1 MISIKNLTL
10 LLAVL
15 LMGFC
20 LVSSAAAMDIDDS
33 DSLSASDDLSVSSV
47 SSVDENLAS
56 DSSSSDLGSSDAGAS
71 NVNSENE
78 VLSTDY
84 TVEDSDLEYDSND
97 KGTKSV
103 LGASDEGSSTLQAS
117 SKTKTSIK
125 ASSSSVYRGE

>member
-33 DSLSASDDLSVSSV
+33 DSLSASDDISASSV
-47 SSVDENLAS
+47 SSADENLAS
-56 DSSSSDLGSSDAGAS
+56 DSSSSDLESSNAGAS

-78 VLSTDY
+78 VLRQ
-84 TVEDSDLEYDSND
+84 N
-97 KGTKSV
+97 
-103 LGASDEGSSTLQAS
+103 
-117 SKTKTSIK
+117 
-125 ASSSSVYRGE
+125 